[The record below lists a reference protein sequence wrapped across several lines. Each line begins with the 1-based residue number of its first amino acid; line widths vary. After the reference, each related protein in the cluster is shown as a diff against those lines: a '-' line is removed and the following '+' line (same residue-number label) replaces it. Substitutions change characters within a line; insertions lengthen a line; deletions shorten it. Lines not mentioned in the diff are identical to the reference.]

1 MKSLSASV
9 SHPKSVS
16 VKNRPFLR
24 GGSLNVLSLSLSLS
38 LSLILSA
45 DSRRRF
51 TARVPSFIVWALR
64 CSACIKE
71 CMTIVGPDRLSAARG
86 RFSAFVLRFVVSELL
101 YLSIKERSG
110 VAAG

>member
-24 GGSLNVLSLSLSLS
+24 GGSLNVLSLSLS

-86 RFSAFVLRFVVSELL
+86 RFSAFVLRLVVSELL